1 VGNVTKIIVTGGGAP
16 GIAGTIYALTNNPDN
31 MQFQIITTDI
41 YDDVVG
47 KYLANSFY
55 RICPPE
61 DKDYIPMLQSIVLRE
76 RASVILP
83 QTTRELFVLSE
94 NIKKFERIDCTIA
107 VSAPEKLRQAND
119 KFLLLEK
126 AQSIGVPCPVYLITK
141 CEASLV
147 DALKSLG
154 YPKRKVVIKPRMSNG
169 MRGLRILS
177 EELWD
182 VERFLFDKPL
192 GIEINLDALLS
203 ILRRGSWPELVVTEY
218 LPGNEFTTDV
228 FRGKHG
234 TVVVPRLREKIRSG
248 ITFDARIDARAD
260 LIEYSRRLADSLDL
274 RYCFGFQFK
283 LSNEGIPKLLE
294 SNPRVQGSMVA
305 SIFTGFNLIY
315 YAVMEA
321 LGKPMKVKDVKL
333 KAGLRFK
340 RYWGGVVIDE
350 DGFAAKI

>member
-1 VGNVTKIIVTGGGAP
+1 VGNVATIIVTGGGAP
-16 GIAGTIYALTNNPDN
+16 GIAGTIYALSNNPDS
-31 MQFQIITTDI
+31 MQFKIITTDI

-47 KYLANSFY
+47 KYLADSFY

-61 DKDYIPMLQSIVLRE
+61 DRDYIPMLQSIVLKEGAR
-76 RASVILP
+76 VVLP
-83 QTTRELFVLSE
+83 QTTRELSVLSE
-94 NIKKFERIDCTIA
+94 NIQKFERMDCAIA

-126 AQSIGVPCPVYLITK
+126 AKSIGVPCPVYHITES
-141 CEASLV
+141 EASLV

-154 YPKRKVVIKPRMSNG
+154 YPKKKVVIKPRTSNG

-182 VERFLFDKPL
+182 VEKFLFEKPL
-192 GIEINLDALLS
+192 GIEINLDALLN
-203 ILRRGSWPELVVTEY
+203 ILRRGNWPELLVTEY

-228 FRGKHG
+228 FRGEYA
-234 TVVVPRLREKIRSG
+234 TVVVPRLRERMRSG

-260 LIEYSRRLADSLDL
+260 LIEYSRMLADSLDL

-283 LSNEGIPKLLE
+283 LSDEGVPKLLE

-315 YAVMEA
+315 CAVMEA
-321 LGKPMKVKDVKL
+321 LGKPLKVKDVKL
-333 KAGLRFK
+333 KVGLRFK
-340 RYWGGVVIDE
+340 RYWGGIAIDE
-350 DGFAAKI
+350 DGFIAKI